1 MLETVDTVPTQVQ
14 SPRSGRGRRTPR
26 TSGDEREQAIL
37 QTAER
42 LLEERSF
49 GEISV
54 DDLARGAGIS
64 RPTFYFYFSSKDD
77 VILTLID
84 RMVKEA
90 ALARDEALRRLAAD
104 PVAGWRETIEI
115 FYATFGAHRAVIRAA
130 ADLGAT
136 NVEAR
141 ALWSQIMDGWAS
153 HITERIEAERDRGAA
168 VRGLPA
174 RDLATVLLQMNER
187 VLRAIFVEETPAV
200 AEDHAIDILDH
211 VWLSAIYGAPDR
223 R

>member
-115 FYATFGAHRAVIRAA
+115 FYATFGAHRAAIRAA

-168 VRGLPA
+168 MRGLPA
-174 RDLATVLLQMNER
+174 RDLATALLQMNER

-211 VWLSAIYGAPDR
+211 VWLSAIYGASDR